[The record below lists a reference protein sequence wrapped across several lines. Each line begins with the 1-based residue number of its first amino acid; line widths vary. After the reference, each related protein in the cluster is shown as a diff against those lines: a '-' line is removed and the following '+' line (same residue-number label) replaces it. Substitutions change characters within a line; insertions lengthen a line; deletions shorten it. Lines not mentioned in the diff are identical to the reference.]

1 MRLHLDSLLHI
12 FQLSRSLSVAA
23 FLGSLDQTIISTAMP
38 TIASQYNALPQ
49 QSCTWISQEHGSVT
63 DSFKGIS
70 LAYLLTSTVF
80 QPIFGRG
87 TDLYGS
93 RLMLFLS
100 IVFFDIGSLFCAV
113 ATDFIWFC
121 SGRAIAGTLIT

>member
-1 MRLHLDSLLHI
+1 
-12 FQLSRSLSVAA
+12 
-23 FLGSLDQTIISTAMP
+23 MP
-38 TIASQYNALPQ
+38 SIASQYNALPQ
-49 QSCTWISQEHGSVT
+49 QSCACISEENGGVT
-63 DSFKGIS
+63 DSFEGIS

-93 RLMLFLS
+93 GLMLFLS
-100 IVFFDIGSLFCAV
+100 IFFFDIGSLFCAV

-121 SGRAIAGTLIT
+121 CGRAIAGAVIT

>member
-1 MRLHLDSLLHI
+1 
-12 FQLSRSLSVAA
+12 
-23 FLGSLDQTIISTAMP
+23 MP

-49 QSCTWISQEHGSVT
+49 QSCTYIGQKNRGVT
-63 DSFKGIS
+63 DSFEGIS

-100 IVFFDIGSLFCAV
+100 IVFFDVGSLFCAI

-121 SGRAIAGTLIT
+121 SGRAIAGTPIT